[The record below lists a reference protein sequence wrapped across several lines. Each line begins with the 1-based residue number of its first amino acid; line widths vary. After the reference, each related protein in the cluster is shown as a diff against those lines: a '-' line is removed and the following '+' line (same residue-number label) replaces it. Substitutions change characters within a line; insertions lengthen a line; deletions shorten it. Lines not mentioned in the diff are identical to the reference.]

1 MHLVFIDNDCSMICY
16 YNLEFT
22 ILNNF
27 FLSIQ
32 QLNKFILFSIVEED
46 NSRKLRKRR
55 GVSPKPSTAEAEPVK
70 DDDKERDETPK
81 SNEEIPKSSD
91 EVLMVEIENIKHQPF
106 EATEE
111 VKVSKGLC

>member
-1 MHLVFIDNDCSMICY
+1 M
-16 YNLEFT
+16 
-22 ILNNF
+22 
-27 FLSIQ
+27 
-32 QLNKFILFSIVEED
+32 
-46 NSRKLRKRR
+46 
-55 GVSPKPSTAEAEPVK
+55 K

-111 VKVSKGLC
+111 VKVSKGLHVLIHPVFFVGTETLKQIMKNIKYKYSVH